1 MIVGVDEDVD
11 KVELP
16 RVDWYVD
23 GLEKRIERHERRHA
37 CEIYVDAPD
46 VLLIKV
52 HRYLKTLGVT
62 KFVSGCL

>member
-23 GLEKRIERHERRHA
+23 GLEKRIMSGIRGGML
-37 CEIYVDAPD
+37 V
-46 VLLIKV
+46 
-52 HRYLKTLGVT
+52 
-62 KFVSGCL
+62 KFM